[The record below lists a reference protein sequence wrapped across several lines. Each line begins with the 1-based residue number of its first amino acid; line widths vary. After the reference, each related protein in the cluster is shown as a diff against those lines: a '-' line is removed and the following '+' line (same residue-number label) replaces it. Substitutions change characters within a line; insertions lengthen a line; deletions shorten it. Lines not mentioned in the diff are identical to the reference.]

1 MDTGKAI
8 LGVMAGIAA
17 GAVIGILLAPEKGS
31 DTRKILLGKGEDF
44 AKDVN
49 KKIDKK
55 FDELMHTITAKF
67 KFAQNDLVKPK
78 KNKTAA
84 S

>member
-8 LGVMAGIAA
+8 LGVMAGIAV
-17 GAVIGILLAPEKGS
+17 GAIIGVLLAPEKGS
-31 DTRKILLGKGEDF
+31 DTRKVLLGKGEDF

-67 KFAQNDLVKPK
+67 RSAQNDLIKPK
-78 KNKTAA
+78 KDKEAM